1 MILAT
6 TLVTYIRKAFIFER
20 NPAFFAI
27 FNWENTTPTQRY
39 RYIDSNMNPN
49 ETASFNLSIVR
60 VSIHFTYYF
69 AQLLSNTFVQKT
81 YQNIVNLYPY
91 RDFIKSKVTNRRNNF
106 QPLKNNEM
114 PIKTPRF
121 TSQNFFHLLIIIKNK
136 QNRMITRVMDLEAIS
151 GTPERTKSPTASMF
165 KAHLVRNFTAIVYLL
180 ELLSFFTN
188 ISPPSLYSHAST
200 FIHFIH

>member
-1 MILAT
+1 
-6 TLVTYIRKAFIFER
+6 
-20 NPAFFAI
+20 
-27 FNWENTTPTQRY
+27 
-39 RYIDSNMNPN
+39 MNPN

-151 GTPERTKSPTASMF
+151 GTPERTKSPIASMF
-165 KAHLVRNFTAIVYLL
+165 KAHLVRNFTAIVYSL

-188 ISPPSLYSHAST
+188 IFPPSLSFRERLLQC
-200 FIHFIH
+200 FIRLSIFPHCVSQTPKRKNSLVLLVTMLP